1 MTTSQELQLPDPDD
15 RPEADVVI
23 WDGKCN
29 FCRSQVA
36 RLRWFDRRS
45 QLAYVSLHDPRVAER
60 YPDLSYQQ
68 LMDQL
73 WLVTHDG
80 RRLGGA
86 DAGRYLS
93 RKIFGLWWL
102 APLLHI
108 PGSMPLWRWI
118 YQKVAQRR
126 YRLLG
131 GACDADGTC
140 HVHLPDSQLKS
151 VESPETSPDSTK
163 RLGSAE
169 KADRVLK

>member
-1 MTTSQELQLPDPDD
+1 MNTIEATNLADPDA

-29 FCRSQVA
+29 FCRSQVQ

-45 QLAYVSLHDPRVAER
+45 QLAYLSLHDPRVTAR

-73 WLVTHDG
+73 WLVTKDG

-93 RKIFGLWWL
+93 RKIPGLWWL

-108 PGSMPLWRWI
+108 PFSMPLWRWL

-126 YRLLG
+126 YRLQG
-131 GACDADGTC
+131 GVCDTDGTC
-140 HVHLPDSQLKS
+140 HLHSPNSKAETVASREGQPLSNDSS
-151 VESPETSPDSTK
+151 
-163 RLGSAE
+163 RLESAE
-169 KADRVLK
+169 R